1 MPRIL
6 KSGQF
11 WAGVVTG
18 AILGPWAMQRFGSGM
33 KAKLPTTQD

>member
-1 MPRIL
+1 MPSFL

-18 AILGPWAMQRFGSGM
+18 FVVGPWVANKFMPRM
-33 KAKLPTTQD
+33 KSNIPS

>member
-1 MPRIL
+1 MPRFL

-18 AILGPWAMQRFGSGM
+18 AIVGPWAMQKFAPGM
-33 KAKLPTTQD
+33 KAKLPAQQ